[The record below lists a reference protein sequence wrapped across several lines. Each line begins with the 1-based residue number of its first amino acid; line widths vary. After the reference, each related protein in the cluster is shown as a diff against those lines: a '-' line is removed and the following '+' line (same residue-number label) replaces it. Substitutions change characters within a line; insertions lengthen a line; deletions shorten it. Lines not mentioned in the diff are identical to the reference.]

1 MPADPLWHQL
11 DLARPAY
18 ADVQPIVS
26 EHAQHNARVRTYALP
41 NSELRVAALPCGGVR
56 LRLRSGKFDRTWAF
70 AHEEPRIAW
79 HFAKTE
85 KYMLVLE
92 TVTTLPGVHAAFAQD
107 TSEGERMAVDLIL
120 QPEGAFMGKKFRLMV
135 DIAADPALLATVAF
149 FETFRL
155 TPTDRPVVRR
165 RNAKHFASAAA
176 LARFVQVKWGLTDP
190 H

>member
-1 MPADPLWHQL
+1 MWHLL

-26 EHAQHNARVRTYALP
+26 EHTQHNARVRTYALP
-41 NSELRVAALPCGGVR
+41 NSELRVAAKPCGGVH
-56 LRLRSGKFDRTWAF
+56 LRLRSGRFDRSWVLAD
-70 AHEEPRIAW
+70 ASNGAS
-79 HFAKTE
+79 HFARVE

-92 TVTTLPGVHAAFAQD
+92 TVTALPGVHAALAQD

-120 QPEGAFMGKKFRLMV
+120 QPEAAFMGKKFRLMV

-176 LARFVQVKWGLTDP
+176 LARFVQVKWGSQGGL
-190 H
+190 